1 MVEMLSALKVV
12 EWVALKDGSMVETT
26 AMTMVD
32 DLDA

>member
-12 EWVALKDGSMVETT
+12 GRATLKDGSMVEST